1 MFIASFWYFA
11 EKMKEAI
18 LYDTSQIFFKQA
30 NYLIFLEILMH
41 LNNEQVTNILS
52 ITTNIIFNEFALKVL
67 LQTIRDIENQ
77 QCIMYMHIQCTH
89 IVCVHEYGNKM
100 PLLSE

>member
-1 MFIASFWYFA
+1 M
-11 EKMKEAI
+11 I
-18 LYDTSQIFFKQA
+18 LVKYFFKQA
-30 NYLIFLEILMH
+30 NYLIFLEIQMH

-67 LQTIRDIENQ
+67 LQTIRDMENQ

-100 PLLSE
+100 PLLNE